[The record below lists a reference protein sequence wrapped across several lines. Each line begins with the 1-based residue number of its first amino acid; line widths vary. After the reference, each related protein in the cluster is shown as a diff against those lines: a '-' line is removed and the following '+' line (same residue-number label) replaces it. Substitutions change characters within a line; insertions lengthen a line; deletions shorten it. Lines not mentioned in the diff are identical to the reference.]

1 MTMTMTTTTAPSA
14 MPATWRAWTWAGSA
28 DARALRVAEVAA
40 EPLAPG
46 RMLVRNAAIGLNPV
60 DWKVLGGDLVDWA
73 PGKVPGVDGAGTVVA
88 VADDVPADWIGT
100 RVAYH
105 TDLATPG
112 SFAEYTPVAAR
123 AALRVPDGV
132 DLATAAGMP
141 CPALTAW
148 LALDKLPLR
157 DRGRVLISGAGGA
170 VGLYAVQF
178 AVALG
183 FQVDAMCHPRHWERL
198 RALGAQGCVEGPLD
212 AASRWPDAHAGRYF
226 AVIDSVN
233 DAHAARLAPVL
244 AANGH
249 LVCIQG
255 RVTAWPNAPFGRAL
269 SMHEVALGALHPH
282 GSDDDWARL
291 VQAGEAILKQIAAG
305 RLATEAQVAAEF
317 GALPAHLDALRLRA
331 FSGKALVTLD

>member
-1 MTMTMTTTTAPSA
+1 MTTPTPIATAA
-14 MPATWRAWTWAGSA
+14 APATWRAWTWAGSA
-28 DARALRVAEVAA
+28 DPLALRLADVAA

-123 AALRVPDGV
+123 AVLRVPDGV

-157 DRGRVLISGAGGA
+157 EQGRVLISGAGGA

-183 FQVDAMCHPRHWERL
+183 FQVDVMCHPRHEARL
-198 RALGAQGCVEGPLD
+198 RALGAQRRFDGPLD
-212 AASRWPDAHAGRYF
+212 ASSRWPDAHAGRYF

-233 DAHAARLAPVL
+233 DEHAAQLAPVL
-244 AANGH
+244 GANGH

-255 RVTAWPNAPFGRAL
+255 RTATWPNPPFGQAL
-269 SMHEVALGALHPH
+269 SMHEVALAALHPH
-282 GSDDDWARL
+282 GSDDDWAR
-291 VQAGEAILKQIAAG
+291 VVKAGEAILQQIAAG
-305 RLATEAQVAAEF
+305 RLATEAQVAVEF
-317 GALPAHLDALRLRA
+317 DALPAHLDALRQRA
-331 FSGKALVTLD
+331 FSGKALVTLG

>member
-1 MTMTMTTTTAPSA
+1 MTTETAGPSI
-14 MPATWRAWTWAGSA
+14 PSTWRAWTWAGSA
-28 DARALRVAEVAA
+28 DPLALRLADVAA
-40 EPLAPG
+40 APLAPG

-123 AALRVPDGV
+123 AVLRVPDGV

-148 LALDKLPLR
+148 LAFDKLPLR
-157 DRGRVLISGAGGA
+157 EGGRVLISGAGGA

-178 AVALG
+178 AAALG

-198 RALGAQGCVEGPLD
+198 RALGAQACIEGPLD
-212 AASRWPDAHAGRYF
+212 AASGWADAHAGRYF
-226 AVIDSVN
+226 AVVDSVN
-233 DAHAARLAPVL
+233 ADHAAQLAPAL
-244 AANGH
+244 GANGH

-255 RVTAWPNAPFGRAL
+255 RAAAWPNAPFGRAL
-269 SMHEVALGALHPH
+269 SLHEVALGALHPH

-291 VQAGEAILKQIAAG
+291 VKAGEAILRQIAAG
-305 RLATEAQVAAEF
+305 RLATEALATAGF
-317 GALPAHLDALRLRA
+317 DALPAHLDALRLRA
-331 FSGKALVTLD
+331 FSGKALVTLG